1 MIPYLSAPT
10 NFVGWDTM
18 AKKKKSDKS
27 ILHGIEKSAVRDEM
41 KRDGAFD
48 GRFRAKV
55 VPGKKR
61 YRRKPK
67 NDKGNDHQ

>member
-1 MIPYLSAPT
+1 
-10 NFVGWDTM
+10 M
-18 AKKKKSDKS
+18 AKKNDKK

-55 VPGKKR
+55 VPDKKR

-67 NDKGNDHQ
+67 NDRDDQA

>member
-1 MIPYLSAPT
+1 
-10 NFVGWDTM
+10 M
-18 AKKKKSDKS
+18 AKKSDKK

-55 VPGKKR
+55 VPDKKR

-67 NDKGNDHQ
+67 NDRDDQA